1 MRSCISSQEFGG
13 GPTAAVPDHRLSR
26 RQTAPRK
33 WVEGLHNEGFRR
45 TPHVLFPSHIGCI
58 YYSNPPRFRLL
69 SSAGIDR
76 PVSGKKKN
84 GRGWISFFPPSD
96 GASDQYSHCWL
107 SFGNLYNGVSHRSI
121 ARNCLHFQIKR
132 SFFRFSVNDIRDCSR
147 KGRQTGSLA

>member
-1 MRSCISSQEFGG
+1 MLVHFTARVRWQADGGRSRP
-13 GPTAAVPDHRLSR
+13 PTLAETND
-26 RQTAPRK
+26 PRK

-69 SSAGIDR
+69 SSTGTDR
-76 PVSGKKKN
+76 PVSGKKTR
-84 GRGWISFFPPSD
+84 RGWISFFPPSD

-132 SFFRFSVNDIRDCSR
+132 SFFRFF
-147 KGRQTGSLA
+147 RQ